1 MCVFVCVL
9 MCVCLHDIP
18 AYPLKATLV
27 DRSLQSLCALTSYDD
42 KKWAGV
48 YVCMGACVCVCMC
61 ACVHVC
67 VCACVCGKAA
77 RERSAVVCEE
87 THHASPGGVFSL
99 YSAKLLAV
107 E

>member
-1 MCVFVCVL
+1 MCVWVRVSVCV
-9 MCVCLHDIP
+9 
-18 AYPLKATLV
+18 Y
-27 DRSLQSLCALTSYDD
+27 
-42 KKWAGV
+42 G
-48 YVCMGACVCVCMC
+48 CVCVCVC
-61 ACVHVC
+61 VCVHACMCVC